1 MSQKHYLSKEKKAEL
16 EAELEN
22 LKTVKRREIAEKLSY
37 ARSLG
42 DLSENAEYH
51 DARTEQAEIEVCIAE
66 LEAIL
71 KGAVILTAGKGDKVV
86 VGSTVQLKKKDGSK
100 ITYRLVG
107 AEEADISE
115 GRLSHESPLGV
126 AMMGKKEKE
135 NFSFETPNGVVQYT
149 ITDIE

>member
-16 EAELEN
+16 EAELED
-22 LKTVKRREIAEKLSY
+22 LKTVKRREIAEKLGY

-51 DARTEQAEIEVCIAE
+51 DARTEQGEIEVRIEE
-66 LEAIL
+66 LETIL
-71 KGAVILTAGKGDKVV
+71 KNVVTLTAGKGDVVV
-86 VGSTVQLKKKDGSK
+86 VGSTVQLKKKDGTKS
-100 ITYRLVG
+100 TFRLVG

-115 GRLSHESPLGV
+115 GRLSYESPLGQ

-135 NFSFETPNGVVQYT
+135 SFSFETPSGVVQYT

>member
-51 DARTEQAEIEVCIAE
+51 DARTEQGEIEVRIEE
-66 LEAIL
+66 LEMIL

-86 VGSTVQLKKKDGSK
+86 VGSTVHLKKKDGSK

-135 NFSFETPNGVVQYT
+135 SFSFETPNGVVQYT
-149 ITDIE
+149 IADIE